1 MTVILRIVV
10 WRTVAILAL
19 VLGVI
24 GLMLPIM
31 PTVPFLLVAAW
42 AGGKGW
48 PALEAKLL
56 SHPKYGPQIIA
67 WRKYGVV
74 KRQPKVIASVMMGG
88 SSIMLAFSP
97 VHLALK
103 LSVIGIMATVA
114 VWLWLRPE
122 QAPKQANEAT
132 TEPTDSSN

>member
-1 MTVILRIVV
+1 MRVILRILL
-10 WRTVAILAL
+10 WRTIAILAL
-19 VLGVI
+19 LLGVI
-24 GLMLPIM
+24 GLLLPIM

-48 PALEAKLL
+48 PVLEQKLL
-56 SHPKYGPQIIA
+56 AHPKYGPQIIA

-88 SSIMLAFSP
+88 SAIMLGFSP
-97 VHLALK
+97 APFAVKFA
-103 LSVIGIMATVA
+103 VIGIMATVA

-122 QAPKQANEAT
+122 A
-132 TEPTDSSN
+132 EPTTATKSN

>member
-1 MTVILRIVV
+1 MRVILRILL
-10 WRTVAILAL
+10 WRTIAILAL
-19 VLGVI
+19 LLGVI
-24 GLMLPIM
+24 GLLLPIM

-48 PALEAKLL
+48 PVLEQKLL
-56 SHPKYGPQIIA
+56 AHPKYGPQIIA

-88 SSIMLAFSP
+88 SAIMLGFSP
-97 VHLALK
+97 APFAVKFA
-103 LSVIGIMATVA
+103 VIGIMATVA

-122 QAPKQANEAT
+122 A
-132 TEPTDSSN
+132 EPTTATKAN

>member
-1 MTVILRIVV
+1 MTVILRILV
-10 WRTVAILAL
+10 WRTIAILAL
-19 VLGVI
+19 LLGLI

-56 SHPKYGPQIIA
+56 AHPKYGPQIIA
-67 WRKYGVV
+67 WRQYGVV
-74 KRQPKVIASVMMGG
+74 KRQPKVIATVMMAG
-88 SSIMLAFSP
+88 SAIMLAFSP
-97 VHLALK
+97 VHLGLK
-103 LSVIGIMATVA
+103 LAVIGIMATVA

-122 QAPKQANEAT
+122 VAPEAPAKPL
-132 TEPTDSSN
+132 E

>member
-1 MTVILRIVV
+1 MRIILRILL
-10 WRTVAILAL
+10 WRTIAILAL
-19 VLGVI
+19 LLGVI
-24 GLMLPIM
+24 GLLLPIM

-48 PALEAKLL
+48 PVLEQKLL
-56 SHPKYGPQIIA
+56 AHPKYGPQIIA

-88 SSIMLAFSP
+88 SAIMLGFSP
-97 VHLALK
+97 APFAVKFA
-103 LSVIGIMATVA
+103 VIGIMATVA

-122 QAPKQANEAT
+122 A
-132 TEPTDSSN
+132 EPTTATKSD

>member
-1 MTVILRIVV
+1 MRILL
-10 WRTVAILAL
+10 WRTIAILAL
-19 VLGVI
+19 LLGVI
-24 GLMLPIM
+24 GLLLPIM

-48 PALEAKLL
+48 PVLEQKLL
-56 SHPKYGPQIIA
+56 AHPKYGPQIIA

-88 SSIMLAFSP
+88 SAIMLGFSP
-97 VHLALK
+97 APFAVKFA
-103 LSVIGIMATVA
+103 VIGIMATVA

-122 QAPKQANEAT
+122 A
-132 TEPTDSSN
+132 EPTTATKSD

>member
-1 MTVILRIVV
+1 MRVILRILL
-10 WRTVAILAL
+10 WRTIAILAL
-19 VLGVI
+19 LLGVI
-24 GLMLPIM
+24 GLLLPIM

-48 PALEAKLL
+48 PVLEQKLL
-56 SHPKYGPQIIA
+56 AHPKYGPQIIV

-88 SSIMLAFSP
+88 SAIMLGFSP
-97 VHLALK
+97 APFAVKFA
-103 LSVIGIMATVA
+103 VIGIMATVA

-122 QAPKQANEAT
+122 A
-132 TEPTDSSN
+132 EPTTATKSN

>member
-19 VLGVI
+19 LLGVI

-56 SHPKYGPQIIA
+56 AHPKYGPQIVA
-67 WRKYGVV
+67 WRKHGVV
-74 KRQPKVIASVMMGG
+74 KRQPKVIASVMMSG
-88 SSIMLAFSP
+88 SAIMLAFSP
-97 VHLALK
+97 VHLGLK

-122 QAPKQANEAT
+122 VAP
-132 TEPTDSSN
+132 S

>member
-1 MTVILRIVV
+1 MRVILRILL
-10 WRTVAILAL
+10 WRTIAVLAL
-19 VLGVI
+19 LLGII
-24 GLMLPIM
+24 GLLLPIM

-48 PALEAKLL
+48 PVLEQKLL
-56 SHPKYGPQIIA
+56 AHPKYGPQIIA

-88 SSIMLAFSP
+88 SAIMLGFSP
-97 VHLALK
+97 APFALK
-103 LSVIGIMATVA
+103 FAIIGIMATVA

-122 QAPKQANEAT
+122 A
-132 TEPTDSSN
+132 EPTTATESD